1 MGKRILLRSCHA
13 TGLQIRRAA
22 KSLVPLLPFRR
33 QRLRISFD
41 IDDTLACQ
49 ALHSDAEPSRLPAFI
64 HRWLGEPLRIGTRSL
79 IRELRR
85 QDCSVWVYTSSGRTP
100 AYIRRW
106 LMLHG
111 IHVDGVVNS
120 VRHRHALTARGLSNA
135 PSKLPCA
142 FDIDLHVDDSEGVQM
157 EGQHHGFRVV
167 VVRPDDQQWAQ
178 QVLDAVAQVQRQLA
192 RQQLVGR
199 QVTAPQRAEV
209 FSS

>member
-1 MGKRILLRSCHA
+1 MGKRMLLRSCHA

-199 QVTAPQRAEV
+199 QVTVPQPAEV

>member
-1 MGKRILLRSCHA
+1 MNKLPVLAHASARAWQAFRGIKALAPLR
-13 TGLQIRRAA
+13 RPRM
-22 KSLVPLLPFRR
+22 
-33 QRLRISFD
+33 RISFD

-49 ALHSDAEPSRLPAFI
+49 AFHSEAEPNRLPAFV

-106 LMLHG
+106 LMLYG

-120 VRHRHALTARGLSNA
+120 VRHKHALTERGLVNA

-157 EGQHHGFRVV
+157 EGRHHGFRVV
-167 VVRPDDQQWAQ
+167 VVRPDDEGWAQ
-178 QVLDAVAQVQRQLA
+178 QVLNAAAEVQMQLA
-192 RQQLVGR
+192 WQQELKRPAKNPV
-199 QVTAPQRAEV
+199 PAEV
-209 FSS
+209 YSS